1 MTGKT
6 FDRAALALLS
16 IIAGAML
23 ASCADIAE
31 NEPEITLKDVTITAA
46 IDDGEVE
53 TRTCIDPT
61 VYRDG
66 VTGLLWSPN
75 DNIGVFSKSGTE
87 NALFVSNSDANEKN
101 AVFAGKMS
109 TVPEY
114 AYFPYT
120 TENDGLSPTAL
131 KGSVGNV
138 QKYDIVGKV
147 LSDDWKYGSRK
158 SDNSSE
164 EGYRFS
170 MKQLFSM
177 GKLTFSADGS
187 EFAGQNLHSV
197 RMQVVA
203 KDGSVRR
210 ISGQFTFDAIAGTYT
225 MTGDAQ
231 DGTDNVITLEMEGS
245 PELSA
250 GRSYT
255 AYITL
260 IPDVKEGDTLV
271 LTFNLSDCSVKFK
284 VKFQRD
290 LQQGFIYDFPMSFTS
305 LTAKMAE
312 QFGESPKVTS
322 LPALSALKFTVS
334 DNRGKLL
341 DKQLVTTV
349 SSSSYSSSFKTVTEQ
364 TAKIEG
370 NDVSLVIPYLYNFN
384 LVPQFTATEGAEVAV
399 DGTVL
404 ESGKTEVDWAHAS
417 SLTVTKDGLTRSY
430 DVAIRNTGLPVVVIE
445 QSGSGDFS
453 KQYYGGLNIG
463 NSNIG
468 GTLLN
473 QFVDFMVRGKDTDWV
488 EDDKMTV
495 YNADGSVN
503 MATTNCGVRLR
514 GNSTQKLPKKPF
526 AVKLTA
532 KQPIL
537 GMPTHKR
544 WCLLANWLDRSMIR
558 NLVGFEAAKATTRAW
573 TAAGIDKGMIWNPSG
588 KSVELVI
595 DGRHVGNYLL
605 CEQIKIGGKRLNI
618 NDCYE
623 DLLAAG
629 SPSAFEDC
637 GYLVEFDVMQD
648 EKYKGVTRR
657 GITWQLKDDVL
668 PPDYSSQIVT
678 KIQAIEDA
686 IKGGDFAT
694 YSQLIDI
701 PSFIDQ
707 WFVVELAM
715 NREYT
720 EPRSLYSYYNGGNDK
735 LHAGPVWDF
744 DRGTFQNPTN
754 ARQMGSS
761 RVKSYDAF
769 LSSSSKVSR
778 SGGYKNDQQPCLW
791 YPLLM
796 DDPEFVT
803 MVKARWAVI
812 YPYLKEVVN
821 YIREYAAENALS
833 WEYESTM
840 WPGTA
845 PALNAGYPSG
855 FSDFAGDENLMSYGA
870 VIQNLINCYND
881 RLEGMNTLIT
891 SATAEGG
898 FAVSET
904 TF

>member
-1 MTGKT
+1 MTYNSNHL
-6 FDRAALALLS
+6 RSALLS
-16 IIAGAML
+16 VLTGAVLTACSVNDLIEPVPGGGNFII
-23 ASCADIAE
+23 SVEAE
-31 NEPEITLKDVTITAA
+31 DAA
-46 IDDGEVE
+46 Q

-66 VTGLLWSPN
+66 VTGLMWSPK
-75 DNIGVFSKSGTE
+75 DCIGVFSAKGTE
-87 NALFVSNSDANEKN
+87 NARFVSNSDANVKN
-101 AVFAGKMS
+101 AVFAGTMGA
-109 TVPEY
+109 VPEY

-120 TENDGLSPTAL
+120 TENDGLSPTEL
-131 KGSVGNV
+131 KGSVGSV
-138 QKYDIVGKV
+138 QKYDIATKV
-147 LSDDWKYGSRK
+147 LSYDWKYGSRK
-158 SDNSSE
+158 SDYSSD
-164 EGYRFS
+164 EGYRFA

-177 GKLTFSADGS
+177 GKISFSADGS
-187 EFAGQNLHSV
+187 KYAGQNLHSV
-197 RMQVVA
+197 RMRVVA
-203 KDGSVRR
+203 ADGSVRR
-210 ISGQFTFDAIAGTYT
+210 INGQFTFDATTGSYT
-225 MTGDAQ
+225 MTGDPQ

-245 PELSA
+245 PALSA

-255 AYITL
+255 AFITL
-260 IPDVKEGDTLV
+260 IPDVKAGDTLV
-271 LTFNLSDCSVKFK
+271 LTFNLSECSVQFK

-305 LTAKMAE
+305 LAAKMAE
-312 QFGESPKVTS
+312 QFGETPTVTS
-322 LPALSALKFTVS
+322 LPTLSSLKFTVA
-334 DNRGKLL
+334 DNKGKLL
-341 DKQLVTTV
+341 DKQLVTTA
-349 SSSSYSSSFKTVTEQ
+349 SSSSYSSKFNSVTEHAA
-364 TAKIEG
+364 TIDG
-370 NDVSLVIPYLYNFN
+370 NKVSLVIPYLYNFN
-384 LVPQFTATEGAEVAV
+384 LVPQFTATEGAVVAV

-417 SLTVTKDGLTRSY
+417 SLTVTKDGLTRTY

-453 KQYYGGLNIG
+453 EKKVGGTNIFG
-463 NSNIG
+463 NIIG
-468 GTLLN
+468 GTVVN
-473 QFVDFMVRGKDTDWV
+473 KFVDFWVRGKDTDWV

-503 MATTNCGVRLR
+503 MVTTNCGVRLR

-573 TAAGIDKGMIWNPSG
+573 KATGIDEGMIWNPSG

-605 CEQIKIGGKRLNI
+605 CEQIKIGSKRLNI
-618 NDCYE
+618 NDPYE
-623 DLLAAG
+623 DLLADG
-629 SPSAFEDC
+629 KSSNFEDC

-648 EKYKGVTRR
+648 ENYKGVTNR

-668 PPDYSSQIVT
+668 PDSYSSQIKT

-686 IKGGDFAT
+686 IKSGDFAA
-694 YSQLIDI
+694 YSKLIDI

-720 EPRSLYSYYNGGNDK
+720 EPRSLYSYYDGGNDK

-744 DRGTFQNPTN
+744 DRGTFQNPTE
-754 ARQMGSS
+754 AQKMGSK

-769 LSSSSKVSR
+769 LSTSSKVSK
-778 SGGYKNDQQPCLW
+778 SGGYKENQQPCLW

-796 DDPEFVT
+796 NDPEFVT
-803 MVKARWAVI
+803 MVKERWAVI
-812 YPYLKEVVN
+812 YPYLLGVVD

-845 PALNAGYPSG
+845 SALNAGYPSG
-855 FSDFAGDENLMSYGA
+855 FSDFAGDENLTTYED
-870 VIQNLINCYND
+870 VIQNFIECYLA
-881 RLEGMNTLIT
+881 RLDGMNTLIT
-891 SATAEGG
+891 SASAETG
-898 FAVSET
+898 FAVSEK

>member
-1 MTGKT
+1 MTYNSNHL
-6 FDRAALALLS
+6 RSALLS
-16 IIAGAML
+16 VLTGAVLTACSVNDLIEPVPGGGNFII
-23 ASCADIAE
+23 SVEAE
-31 NEPEITLKDVTITAA
+31 DAA
-46 IDDGEVE
+46 Q

-66 VTGLLWSPN
+66 VTGLMWSPK
-75 DNIGVFSKSGTE
+75 DSIGVFSAKGKE
-87 NALFVSNSDANEKN
+87 NALFVSNSDANVKN
-101 AVFAGKMS
+101 AVFAGTMGA
-109 TVPEY
+109 VPEY

-120 TENDGLSPTAL
+120 SDNDGLDPTSL
-131 KGSVGNV
+131 KGSVGSV
-138 QKYDIVGKV
+138 QKYDIATKV
-147 LSDDWKYGSRK
+147 LSYDWKYGSRK
-158 SDNSSE
+158 SDYSSD
-164 EGYRFS
+164 EGYRFA

-177 GKLTFSADGS
+177 GKISFSADGS
-187 EFAGQNLHSV
+187 KYAGQNLHSV
-197 RMQVVA
+197 RMRVVA

-210 ISGQFTFDAIAGTYT
+210 INGQFTFDATTGSYT

-231 DGTDNVITLEMEGS
+231 DGIDNVITLEMEGS
-245 PELSA
+245 PALSA

-255 AYITL
+255 AFITL
-260 IPDVKEGDTLV
+260 IPDVKAGDTLV
-271 LTFNLSDCSVKFK
+271 LTFNLSECSVQFK

-305 LTAKMAE
+305 LAAKMAE
-312 QFGESPKVTS
+312 QFGETPKVTS
-322 LPALSALKFTVS
+322 LPTLSSLKFTVA
-334 DNRGKLL
+334 DNKGKLL

-349 SSSSYSSSFKTVTEQ
+349 SSSYSSSFKTVTEHAA
-364 TAKIEG
+364 TIDG
-370 NDVSLVIPYLYNFN
+370 NKVSLVIPYLYNFN
-384 LVPQFTATEGAEVAV
+384 LVPQFTATAGAVVAV

-417 SLTVTKDGLTRSY
+417 SLTVTKDGLTRTY
-430 DVAIRNTGLPVVVIE
+430 DVAIRNTGLPVVVIQ

-453 KQYYGGLNIG
+453 EKKVGGTNIFG
-463 NSNIG
+463 NIIG
-468 GTLLN
+468 GTVVN
-473 QFVDFMVRGKDTDWV
+473 KFVDFWVRGKDTDWV

-503 MATTNCGVRLR
+503 MVTTNCGVRLR

-573 TAAGIDKGMIWNPSG
+573 KATGIDEGMIWNPSG

-605 CEQIKIGGKRLNI
+605 CEQIKIGSKRLNI
-618 NDCYE
+618 NDPYE
-623 DLLAAG
+623 DLLADG
-629 SPSAFEDC
+629 KSSNFEDC

-648 EKYKGVTRR
+648 ENYKGVTNR

-668 PPDYSSQIVT
+668 PDSYSSQIKT

-686 IKGGDFAT
+686 IKSGDFAA
-694 YSQLIDI
+694 YSKLIDI

-744 DRGTFQNPTN
+744 DRGTFQNPTE
-754 ARQMGSS
+754 AKKMGSS

-769 LSSSSKVSR
+769 LSASSKVSK
-778 SGGYKNDQQPCLW
+778 SGGYKENQQPCLW

-796 DDPEFVT
+796 NDPEFVT
-803 MVKARWAVI
+803 MVKARWAAI
-812 YPYLKEVVN
+812 YPYLLGVVD

-845 PALNAGYPSG
+845 TALNAGYPSG
-855 FSDFAGDENLMSYGA
+855 FSDFAGDENLTSYEA
-870 VIQNLINCYND
+870 VIQNFIDCYLA
-881 RLEGMNTLIT
+881 RLDGMNTLINQA
-891 SATAEGG
+891 SAETG
-898 FAVSET
+898 FAVSEK

>member
-61 VYRDG
+61 QYKDN
-66 VTGLLWSPN
+66 VTGLMWSPK
-75 DNIGVFSKSGTE
+75 DGIGVFSSSGTE

-120 TENDGLSPTAL
+120 TENDGLRPTEL
-131 KGSVGNV
+131 KGTVGNV

-147 LSDDWKYGSRK
+147 LSYDWKYGSRK

-164 EGYRFS
+164 EGYRFA
-170 MKQLFSM
+170 MRQLFSM

-187 EFAGQNLHSV
+187 DFAGQNLHSV
-197 RMQVVA
+197 RMQVVV

-210 ISGQFTFDAIAGTYT
+210 INGQFTFDATTGNYT
-225 MTGDAQ
+225 MTGEAQ

-271 LTFNLSDCSVKFK
+271 LTFNLSECSVQFK

-305 LTAKMAE
+305 LATKMKE
-312 QFGESPKVTS
+312 QFGETPKVTS

-334 DNRGKLL
+334 DNAGKLL
-341 DKQLVTTV
+341 DKQLVTTA
-349 SSSSYSSSFKTVTEQ
+349 SSFRYSSSFKPVSEH
-364 TAKIEG
+364 TATIEG
-370 NDVSLVIPYLYNFN
+370 NKVSLVIPYLYNFN

-417 SLTVTKDGLTRSY
+417 SLTVTKDGLTRTY
-430 DVAIRNTGLPVVVIE
+430 DIAIRNTGLPVVVIE

-453 KQYYGGLNIG
+453 EKKVGGSI
-463 NSNIG
+463 IG
-468 GTLLN
+468 GTVVN
-473 QFVDFMVRGKDTDWV
+473 KFVDFWVRGKDTDWV

-573 TAAGIDKGMIWNPSG
+573 KAGSIDEGMIWNPSG

-605 CEQIKIGGKRLNI
+605 CEQIKIGSKRLNI
-618 NDCYE
+618 NDPYE
-623 DLLAAG
+623 DLLADG
-629 SPSAFEDC
+629 KSSSFDDC

-648 EKYKGVTRR
+648 ETYKGVTSR

-668 PPDYSSQIVT
+668 DTYATQIGK

-686 IKGGDFAT
+686 IKIGNFT
-694 YSQLIDI
+694 EYSKLIDI

-744 DRGTFQNPTN
+744 DRGTFQNPTK
-754 ARQMGSS
+754 AKELGSS

-769 LSSSSKVSR
+769 LSSSSKVSK
-778 SGGYKNDQQPCLW
+778 SGGYKENQQPCLW

-803 MVKARWAVI
+803 MVKARWAVM
-812 YPYLKEVVN
+812 YPYLQGVVN
-821 YIREYAAENALS
+821 SISEYAAENALS

-845 PALNAGYPSG
+845 TALNAGYPSG
-855 FSDFAGDENLMSYGA
+855 FSDFAGDENITSYGA
-870 VIQNLINCYND
+870 VIQNLIDCYND

>member
-1 MTGKT
+1 MSYNSNHIKSALLTVLAGAVLTACNGLDVFEESVPDGKT
-6 FDRAALALLS
+6 VLISVTADEN
-16 IIAGAML
+16 AG
-23 ASCADIAE
+23 
-31 NEPEITLKDVTITAA
+31 T
-46 IDDGEVE
+46 E
-53 TRTCIDPT
+53 TRSCIDPT

-66 VTGLLWSPN
+66 VTGLMWSPR
-75 DNIGVFSKSGTE
+75 DSIGVFSADGTE
-87 NALFVSNSDANEKN
+87 NARFVSNSDANVKN
-101 AVFAGKMS
+101 AVFAGTMA

-120 TENDGLSPTAL
+120 SENDGLSPTEL
-131 KGSVGNV
+131 KGSVGSV
-138 QKYDIVGKV
+138 QRYDIVSKV
-147 LSDDWKYGSRK
+147 LSYDWKYGSRK
-158 SDNSSE
+158 SDYSSE
-164 EGYRFS
+164 EGYRFA
-170 MKQLFSM
+170 MKQLFSL
-177 GKLTFSADGS
+177 GKLQFSADGS
-187 EFAGQNLHSV
+187 EFAGQELHSV

-203 KDGSVRR
+203 ADGSVRR
-210 ISGQFTFDAIAGTYT
+210 INGQFTFDATTGSYA
-225 MTGDAQ
+225 MTGEAQ

-245 PELSA
+245 PRLSA
-250 GRSYT
+250 GSSYT
-255 AYITL
+255 AYVTL
-260 IPDVKEGDTLV
+260 IPDVKAGDILN
-271 LTFNLSDCSVKFK
+271 LTFNLSDCAVDFK
-284 VKFQRD
+284 VKFQRG

-305 LTAKMAE
+305 LAEKMAE
-312 QFGESPKVTS
+312 QFGETPTIKT
-322 LPALSALKFTVS
+322 LPSLSALKFTVA
-334 DNRGKLL
+334 DNKGKLL
-341 DKQLVTTV
+341 DKQLVTTA
-349 SSSSYSSSFKTVTEQ
+349 SSSSYSSSFKTVTEHAA
-364 TAKIEG
+364 TVEG
-370 NDVSLVIPYLYNFN
+370 NKVSLVIPYLYNFN

-404 ESGKTEVDWAHAS
+404 ESGKTAVDWAHAS

-430 DVAIRNTGLPVVVIE
+430 DVAIRNTGLPVVVIQ

-453 KQYYGGLNIG
+453 KKYTGGLNIG

-495 YNADGSVN
+495 YNPDGTVD
-503 MATTNCGVRLR
+503 MVTTTCGVRLR

-573 TAAGIDKGMIWNPSG
+573 TAAGIDEGMIWNPSG
-588 KSVELVI
+588 RSVELVI

-605 CEQIKIGGKRLNI
+605 CEQIKIGSKRLNI
-618 NDCYE
+618 NDPYE
-623 DLLAAG
+623 DLLADG
-629 SPSAFEDC
+629 LSSDFENC
-637 GYLVEFDVMQD
+637 GFLVEFDVMQD
-648 EKYKGVTRR
+648 ENYKGVTSR

-668 PPDYSSQIVT
+668 PTDYPTQIKN
-678 KIQAIEDA
+678 KIQGIEDA
-686 IKGGDFAT
+686 IKGGDFKT

-720 EPRSLYSYYNGGNDK
+720 EPRSLYSYYNGGSDK

-744 DRGTFQNPTN
+744 DRGTFQNPTE
-754 ARQMGSS
+754 AQKMGSS

-769 LSSSSKVSR
+769 LSASSKVSK
-778 SGGYKNDQQPCLW
+778 SGGYKENQQPCLW

-796 DDPEFVT
+796 DDPDFVT
-803 MVKARWAVI
+803 MVKARWSVM
-812 YPYLKEVVN
+812 YPYLLEVVN
-821 YIREYAAENALS
+821 YIGEYAAENALS
-833 WEYESTM
+833 WEYDSTM

-845 PALNAGYPSG
+845 SALNAGYPSG
-855 FSDFAGDENLMSYGA
+855 FSDFAGDENLTTYEA
-870 VIQNLINCYND
+870 VIQNFIDCYIA
-881 RLEGMNTLIT
+881 RLEGMNTLIN
-891 SATAEGG
+891 SATNS

-904 TF
+904 KF

>member
-1 MTGKT
+1 M
-6 FDRAALALLS
+6 
-16 IIAGAML
+16 
-23 ASCADIAE
+23 
-31 NEPEITLKDVTITAA
+31 
-46 IDDGEVE
+46 
-53 TRTCIDPT
+53 
-61 VYRDG
+61 
-66 VTGLLWSPN
+66 
-75 DNIGVFSKSGTE
+75 
-87 NALFVSNSDANEKN
+87 
-101 AVFAGKMS
+101 
-109 TVPEY
+109 
-114 AYFPYT
+114 
-120 TENDGLSPTAL
+120 
-131 KGSVGNV
+131 
-138 QKYDIVGKV
+138 
-147 LSDDWKYGSRK
+147 
-158 SDNSSE
+158 
-164 EGYRFS
+164 
-170 MKQLFSM
+170 
-177 GKLTFSADGS
+177 
-187 EFAGQNLHSV
+187 
-197 RMQVVA
+197 
-203 KDGSVRR
+203 
-210 ISGQFTFDAIAGTYT
+210 
-225 MTGDAQ
+225 
-231 DGTDNVITLEMEGS
+231 
-245 PELSA
+245 
-250 GRSYT
+250 
-255 AYITL
+255 
-260 IPDVKEGDTLV
+260 
-271 LTFNLSDCSVKFK
+271 
-284 VKFQRD
+284 
-290 LQQGFIYDFPMSFTS
+290 
-305 LTAKMAE
+305 
-312 QFGESPKVTS
+312 
-322 LPALSALKFTVS
+322 
-334 DNRGKLL
+334 
-341 DKQLVTTV
+341 
-349 SSSSYSSSFKTVTEQ
+349 
-364 TAKIEG
+364 
-370 NDVSLVIPYLYNFN
+370 
-384 LVPQFTATEGAEVAV
+384 PQFTATEGAEVAV

-417 SLTVTKDGLTRSY
+417 SLTVTKDGLTRTY
-430 DVAIRNTGLPVVVIE
+430 DIAIRNTGLPVVVIE

-453 KQYYGGLNIG
+453 EKKVGGSI
-463 NSNIG
+463 IG
-468 GTLLN
+468 GTVVN
-473 QFVDFMVRGKDTDWV
+473 KFVDFWVRGKDTDWV

-573 TAAGIDKGMIWNPSG
+573 KAGSIDEGMIWNPSG

-605 CEQIKIGGKRLNI
+605 CEQIKIGSKRLNI
-618 NDCYE
+618 NDPYE
-623 DLLAAG
+623 DLLADG
-629 SPSAFEDC
+629 KSSSFDDC

-648 EKYKGVTRR
+648 ETYKGVTSR

-668 PPDYSSQIVT
+668 DTYATQIGK

-686 IKGGDFAT
+686 IKIGNFT
-694 YSQLIDI
+694 EYSKLIDI

-744 DRGTFQNPTN
+744 DRGTFQNPTK
-754 ARQMGSS
+754 AKELGSS

-769 LSSSSKVSR
+769 LSSSSKVSK
-778 SGGYKNDQQPCLW
+778 SGGYKENQQPCLW

-803 MVKARWAVI
+803 MVKARWAVM
-812 YPYLKEVVN
+812 YPYLQGVVN
-821 YIREYAAENALS
+821 SISEYAAENALS

-845 PALNAGYPSG
+845 TALNAGYPSG
-855 FSDFAGDENLMSYGA
+855 FSDFAGDENITSYGA
-870 VIQNLINCYND
+870 VIQNLIDCYND

>member
-1 MTGKT
+1 MTGKI

-31 NEPEITLKDVTITAA
+31 NEPEITLKDVTITAV

-61 VYRDG
+61 QYKDN
-66 VTGLLWSPN
+66 VTGLMWSPN
-75 DNIGVFSKSGTE
+75 DSIGVFSESGTE
-87 NALFVSNSDANEKN
+87 NARFVSNSDANEKN

-109 TVPEY
+109 SVPEY

-187 EFAGQNLHSV
+187 DFAGQNLHSV

-203 KDGSVRR
+203 ADGSVRR
-210 ISGQFTFDAIAGTYT
+210 INGHFTFDATAGSYT
-225 MTGDAQ
+225 MTGNAQ

-245 PELSA
+245 PELTE

-260 IPDVKEGDTLV
+260 IPDVKKDDILV
-271 LTFNLSDCSVKFK
+271 LTFNLSDYLVQFK

-305 LTAKMAE
+305 LAEKMEE
-312 QFGESPKVTS
+312 QFGETPKVTS

-349 SSSSYSSSFKTVTEQ
+349 SSSYSSSFKTVTEHAA
-364 TAKIEG
+364 TIDG
-370 NDVSLVIPYLYNFN
+370 NKVSLVIPYLYNFN

-473 QFVDFMVRGKDTDWV
+473 QFVDFMVRGKDTEWV

-495 YNADGSVN
+495 YNSDGSVD
-503 MATTNCGVRLR
+503 MVTTNCGVRLR

-532 KQPIL
+532 KQQIL
-537 GMPTHKR
+537 GMQSHKR

-558 NLVGFEAAKATTRAW
+558 NLVGFEMAKATTRAW
-573 TAAGIDKGMIWNPSG
+573 KAGSIDEGMIWNPSG

-605 CEQIKIGGKRLNI
+605 CEQIKIGSKRLNI
-618 NDCYE
+618 NDAYE
-623 DLLAAG
+623 DLVADG
-629 SPSAFEDC
+629 KSSNFEDC

-648 EKYKGVTRR
+648 ENYKGVTRR

-668 PPDYSSQIVT
+668 PDSYATLIGT

-686 IKGGDFAT
+686 IKGGDFSA

-754 ARQMGSS
+754 AWQMGSS

-778 SGGYKNDQQPCLW
+778 SGGYKENQQPCLW

-796 DDPEFVT
+796 NDPEFVT
-803 MVKARWAVI
+803 MVKARWAVM
-812 YPYLKEVVN
+812 YPYLQGVVN
-821 YIREYAAENALS
+821 SISEFAAENALS

-840 WPGTA
+840 WPGNAT
-845 PALNAGYPSG
+845 ALNAGYPSG
-855 FSDFAGDENLMSYGA
+855 FSDFAGDENFTSYDA
-870 VIQNLINCYND
+870 VIQNLIECYLA
-881 RLEGMNTLIT
+881 RLEGMNTLIN
-891 SATAEGG
+891 SATAKGG
-898 FAVSET
+898 FAVNET
-904 TF
+904 KF

>member
-31 NEPEITLKDVTITAA
+31 NEPEITLKDVTITAV

-61 VYRDG
+61 QYKDN
-66 VTGLLWSPN
+66 VTGLMWSPK
-75 DNIGVFSKSGTE
+75 DSIGVFSASGTE
-87 NALFVSNSDANEKN
+87 NARFVSNSDANAKN
-101 AVFAGKMS
+101 AVFAGTMS
-109 TVPEY
+109 SVPEY

-147 LSDDWKYGSRK
+147 LSCDWKYGSRK

-164 EGYRFS
+164 EGYRFA

-177 GKLTFSADGS
+177 GKLSFSADGS

-210 ISGQFTFDAIAGTYT
+210 INGQFTFDATTGNYT

-271 LTFNLSDCSVKFK
+271 LTFKLSECSVQFK
-284 VKFQRD
+284 VKFQCD

-305 LTAKMAE
+305 LAAKMAE
-312 QFGESPKVTS
+312 QFDETPKVTS
-322 LPALSALKFTVS
+322 LPALSALKFTVA
-334 DNRGKLL
+334 NNKGKIL
-341 DKQLVTTV
+341 DKQLVTTA
-349 SSSSYSSSFKTVTEQ
+349 STSSYSSSFKTVTEH
-364 TAKIEG
+364 TATIDG
-370 NDVSLVIPYLYNFN
+370 NNVSLVIPYLYNFN

-417 SLTVTKDGLTRSY
+417 SLTVTKDGLTSSY

-453 KQYYGGLNIG
+453 EKKVGGKDFLGTI
-463 NSNIG
+463 IG
-468 GTLLN
+468 GTVVN
-473 QFVDFMVRGKDTDWV
+473 KFVDFWVRGKDTEWV

-495 YNADGSVN
+495 YNSDGSVD
-503 MATTNCGVRLR
+503 MVTTNCGVRLR

-558 NLVGFEAAKATTRAW
+558 NLVGFEMAKATTRAW
-573 TAAGIDKGMIWNPSG
+573 KAGSIDEGMIWNPSG

-605 CEQIKIGGKRLNI
+605 CEQIKIGSKRLNI
-618 NDCYE
+618 NDAYE
-623 DLLAAG
+623 DLLADG
-629 SPSAFEDC
+629 KSYNFEDC

-648 EKYKGVTRR
+648 ENYKGVTTR

-668 PPDYSSQIVT
+668 PDSYSEQIRT

-686 IKGGDFAT
+686 IKSGDFEA

-720 EPRSLYSYYNGGNDK
+720 EPRSLYSYYNGGRDK

-754 ARQMGSS
+754 AWQMGSS

-778 SGGYKNDQQPCLW
+778 SGGYKENQQPCLW

-796 DDPEFVT
+796 NDHEFVT
-803 MVKARWAVI
+803 MVKARWEVLK
-812 YPYLKEVVN
+812 PYLEAVTSE
-821 YIREYAAENALS
+821 IERLGQENALS
-833 WEYESTM
+833 WQYESAM

-845 PALNAGYPSG
+845 SDLNAGYPSG
-855 FSDFAGDENLMSYGA
+855 FSDFSGDENLTSYDA
-870 VIQNLINCYND
+870 VIQNLIKCYSA
-881 RLEGMNTLIT
+881 RLDGMNTLIN
-891 SATAEGG
+891 SASTERG
-898 FAVSET
+898 FAVNET
-904 TF
+904 KF

>member
-16 IIAGAML
+16 VIAGAML

-61 VYRDG
+61 QYKDN
-66 VTGLLWSPN
+66 VTGLMWSPK
-75 DNIGVFSKSGTE
+75 DGIGVFSSSGTE

-120 TENDGLSPTAL
+120 TENDGLRPTEL
-131 KGSVGNV
+131 KGTVGNV

-147 LSDDWKYGSRK
+147 LSYDWKYGSRK

-164 EGYRFS
+164 EGYRFA
-170 MKQLFSM
+170 MRQLFSM

-187 EFAGQNLHSV
+187 DFAGQNLHSV
-197 RMQVVA
+197 RMQVVV

-210 ISGQFTFDAIAGTYT
+210 INGQFTFDATTGNYT
-225 MTGDAQ
+225 MTGEAQ

-271 LTFNLSDCSVKFK
+271 LTFNLSECSVQFK

-305 LTAKMAE
+305 LATKMKE
-312 QFGESPKVTS
+312 QFGETPKVTS

-334 DNRGKLL
+334 DNAGKLL
-341 DKQLVTTV
+341 DKQLVTTA
-349 SSSSYSSSFKTVTEQ
+349 SSFRYSSSFKPVSEH
-364 TAKIEG
+364 TATIEG
-370 NDVSLVIPYLYNFN
+370 NKVSLVIPYLYNFN

-417 SLTVTKDGLTRSY
+417 SLTVTKDGLTRTY
-430 DVAIRNTGLPVVVIE
+430 DIAIRNTGLPVVVIE

-453 KQYYGGLNIG
+453 EKKVGGSI
-463 NSNIG
+463 IG
-468 GTLLN
+468 GTVVN
-473 QFVDFMVRGKDTDWV
+473 KFVDFWVRGKDTDWV

-573 TAAGIDKGMIWNPSG
+573 KAGSIDEGMIWNPSG

-605 CEQIKIGGKRLNI
+605 CEQIKIGSKRLNI
-618 NDCYE
+618 NDPYE
-623 DLLAAG
+623 DLLADG
-629 SPSAFEDC
+629 KSSSFDDC

-648 EKYKGVTRR
+648 ETYKGVTSR

-668 PPDYSSQIVT
+668 DTYATQIGK

-686 IKGGDFAT
+686 IKIGNFT
-694 YSQLIDI
+694 EYSKLIDI

-744 DRGTFQNPTN
+744 DRGTFQNPTK
-754 ARQMGSS
+754 AKELGSS

-769 LSSSSKVSR
+769 LSSSSKVSK
-778 SGGYKNDQQPCLW
+778 SGGYKENQQPCLW

-803 MVKARWAVI
+803 MVKARWAVM
-812 YPYLKEVVN
+812 YPYLQGVVN
-821 YIREYAAENALS
+821 SISEYAAENALS

-845 PALNAGYPSG
+845 TALNAGYPSG
-855 FSDFAGDENLMSYGA
+855 FSDFAGDENITSYGA
-870 VIQNLINCYND
+870 VIQNLIDCYND

>member
-16 IIAGAML
+16 VIAGAML

-31 NEPEITLKDVTITAA
+31 NEPEITLKDVTITAV

-61 VYRDG
+61 QYKDN
-66 VTGLLWSPN
+66 VTGLMWSPN
-75 DNIGVFSKSGTE
+75 DSIGVFSESGTE
-87 NALFVSNSDANEKN
+87 NARFVSNSDANEKN

-109 TVPEY
+109 SVPEY

-187 EFAGQNLHSV
+187 DFAGQNLHSV

-203 KDGSVRR
+203 ADGSVRR
-210 ISGQFTFDAIAGTYT
+210 ISGHFTFDATAGSYT
-225 MTGDAQ
+225 MTGNAQ

-245 PELSA
+245 PELTE

-260 IPDVKEGDTLV
+260 IPDVKKDDILV
-271 LTFNLSDCSVKFK
+271 LTFNLSDYLVQFK

-305 LTAKMAE
+305 LAEKMEE
-312 QFGESPKVTS
+312 QFGETPKVTS

-349 SSSSYSSSFKTVTEQ
+349 SSSYSSSFKTVTEHAA
-364 TAKIEG
+364 TIDG
-370 NDVSLVIPYLYNFN
+370 NKVSLVIPYLYNFN

-473 QFVDFMVRGKDTDWV
+473 QFVDFMVRGKDTEWV

-495 YNADGSVN
+495 YNSDGSVD
-503 MATTNCGVRLR
+503 MVTTNCGVRLR

-532 KQPIL
+532 KQQIL
-537 GMPTHKR
+537 GMQSHKR

-558 NLVGFEAAKATTRAW
+558 NLVGFEMAKATTRAW
-573 TAAGIDKGMIWNPSG
+573 KAGSIDEGMIWNPSG

-605 CEQIKIGGKRLNI
+605 CEQIKIGSKRLNI
-618 NDCYE
+618 NDAYE
-623 DLLAAG
+623 DLVADG
-629 SPSAFEDC
+629 KSSNFEDC

-648 EKYKGVTRR
+648 ENYKGVTRR

-668 PPDYSSQIVT
+668 PDSYATLIGT

-686 IKGGDFAT
+686 IKGGDFSA

-754 ARQMGSS
+754 AWQMGSS

-778 SGGYKNDQQPCLW
+778 SGGYKENQQPCLW

-796 DDPEFVT
+796 NDPEFVT
-803 MVKARWAVI
+803 MVKARWAVM
-812 YPYLKEVVN
+812 YPYLQGVVN
-821 YIREYAAENALS
+821 SISEFAAENALS

-840 WPGTA
+840 WPGNAT
-845 PALNAGYPSG
+845 ALNAGYPSG
-855 FSDFAGDENLMSYGA
+855 FSDFAGDENFTSYDA
-870 VIQNLINCYND
+870 VIQNLIECYLA
-881 RLEGMNTLIT
+881 RLEGMNTLIN
-891 SATAEGG
+891 SATAKGG
-898 FAVSET
+898 FAVNET
-904 TF
+904 KF

>member
-1 MTGKT
+1 MTYNSNHL
-6 FDRAALALLS
+6 RSALLS
-16 IIAGAML
+16 VLTGAVLTACSVNDLIEPVPGGGNFII
-23 ASCADIAE
+23 SVEAE
-31 NEPEITLKDVTITAA
+31 DAA
-46 IDDGEVE
+46 Q

-66 VTGLLWSPN
+66 VTGLMWSPK
-75 DNIGVFSKSGTE
+75 DSIGVFSAKGTE
-87 NALFVSNSDANEKN
+87 NARFVSNSDANVKN
-101 AVFAGKMS
+101 AVFAGTMGA
-109 TVPEY
+109 VPEY

-120 TENDGLSPTAL
+120 TDNDGLSPTKL
-131 KGSVGNV
+131 KGSVGSV
-138 QKYDIVGKV
+138 QKYDIATKV
-147 LSDDWKYGSRK
+147 LSYDWKYGSRK
-158 SDNSSE
+158 SDYSSE
-164 EGYRFS
+164 EGYRFA

-177 GKLTFSADGS
+177 GKISFSADGS
-187 EFAGQNLHSV
+187 EYAGQNLHSV

-203 KDGSVRR
+203 ADGTVRR
-210 ISGQFTFDAIAGTYT
+210 INGQFTFDATTGSYT

-245 PELSA
+245 PALSA

-255 AYITL
+255 AFITL
-260 IPDVKEGDTLV
+260 IPDVKAGDTLV
-271 LTFNLSDCSVKFK
+271 LTFNLSECSVQFK

-305 LTAKMAE
+305 LAAKMAE
-312 QFGESPKVTS
+312 QFGETPKVTS
-322 LPALSALKFTVS
+322 LPTLSSLKFTVA
-334 DNRGKLL
+334 DNKGKLL
-341 DKQLVTTV
+341 DKQLVTTT
-349 SSSSYSSSFKTVTEQ
+349 SSSSYSSSFKTVTEHAA
-364 TAKIEG
+364 TIDG
-370 NDVSLVIPYLYNFN
+370 NNVSLVIPYLYNFN

-417 SLTVTKDGLTRSY
+417 SLTVTKDGLTRTY
-430 DVAIRNTGLPVVVIE
+430 DVAIRNTGLPVVVIQ

-453 KQYYGGLNIG
+453 KKKVGGTNIFG
-463 NSNIG
+463 NIIG
-468 GTLLN
+468 GTVVN
-473 QFVDFMVRGKDTDWV
+473 KFVDFWVRGKDTDWV

-503 MATTNCGVRLR
+503 MVTTNCGVRLR

-573 TAAGIDKGMIWNPSG
+573 KATGIDEGMIWNPSG

-605 CEQIKIGGKRLNI
+605 CEQIKIGSKRLNI
-618 NDCYE
+618 NDPYE
-623 DLLAAG
+623 DLLADG
-629 SPSAFEDC
+629 KSSNFEDC

-648 EKYKGVTRR
+648 ENYKGVTSR

-668 PPDYSSQIVT
+668 PSDYSSQIKT

-686 IKGGDFAT
+686 IKSGDFAA

-720 EPRSLYSYYNGGNDK
+720 EPRSLYSYYDGGNDK

-744 DRGTFQNPTN
+744 DRGTFQNPTE
-754 ARQMGSS
+754 AQKMGSS

-769 LSSSSKVSR
+769 LSASSKVSK
-778 SGGYKNDQQPCLW
+778 SGGYKENQQPCLW

-796 DDPEFVT
+796 NDPEFVT
-803 MVKARWAVI
+803 MVKARWEAI
-812 YPYLKEVVN
+812 YPYLLGVVD

-845 PALNAGYPSG
+845 SALNAGYPSG
-855 FSDFAGDENLMSYGA
+855 FSDFAGDENLTSYEA
-870 VIQNLINCYND
+870 VIQNFINCYTD
-881 RLEGMNTLIT
+881 RLNGMNTLIT
-891 SATAEGG
+891 SASAETG
-898 FAVSET
+898 FAVNET

>member
-31 NEPEITLKDVTITAA
+31 NEPEITLKDVTITAV

-61 VYRDG
+61 QYKDN
-66 VTGLLWSPN
+66 VTGLMWSPK
-75 DNIGVFSKSGTE
+75 DSIGVFSASGTE
-87 NALFVSNSDANEKN
+87 NARFVSNSDANAKN
-101 AVFAGKMS
+101 AVFAGTMS
-109 TVPEY
+109 SVPEY

-147 LSDDWKYGSRK
+147 LSCDWKYGSRK

-164 EGYRFS
+164 EGYRFA

-177 GKLTFSADGS
+177 GKLSFSADGS

-210 ISGQFTFDAIAGTYT
+210 INGQFTFDATTGNYT

-271 LTFNLSDCSVKFK
+271 LTFKLSECSVQFK

-305 LTAKMAE
+305 LATKMKE
-312 QFGESPKVTS
+312 QFGETPKVTS
-322 LPALSALKFTVS
+322 LPALSALKFTVA
-334 DNRGKLL
+334 NNKGKIL
-341 DKQLVTTV
+341 DKQLVTTA
-349 SSSSYSSSFKTVTEQ
+349 STSSYSSSFKTVTEH

-473 QFVDFMVRGKDTDWV
+473 QFVDFMVRGKDTEWV

-495 YNADGSVN
+495 YNSDGSVD
-503 MATTNCGVRLR
+503 MVTTNCGVRLR

-526 AVKLTA
+526 AVKLTT

-537 GMPTHKR
+537 GMQTHKR

-605 CEQIKIGGKRLNI
+605 CEQIKIGSKRLNI
-618 NDCYE
+618 NDPYE
-623 DLLAAG
+623 DLKADG
-629 SPSAFEDC
+629 KSSNFEDC

-648 EKYKGVTRR
+648 ENYKGVTSR

-668 PPDYSSQIVT
+668 PTDYASQIET

-686 IKGGDFAT
+686 IKIGNFT
-694 YSQLIDI
+694 EYSKLIDI

-754 ARQMGSS
+754 AWQMGSS

-778 SGGYKNDQQPCLW
+778 SGGYKENQQPCLW

-796 DDPEFVT
+796 NDPEFVT
-803 MVKARWAVI
+803 MVKARWAVM
-812 YPYLKEVVN
+812 YPYLQGVVN
-821 YIREYAAENALS
+821 SISEFAAENALS

-840 WPGTA
+840 WPGNAT
-845 PALNAGYPSG
+845 ALNAGYPSG
-855 FSDFAGDENLMSYGA
+855 FSDFAGDENFTSYDA
-870 VIQNLINCYND
+870 VIQNLIECYLA
-881 RLEGMNTLIT
+881 RLEGMNTLIN
-891 SATAEGG
+891 SATAKGG
-898 FAVSET
+898 FAVNET
-904 TF
+904 KF

>member
-6 FDRAALALLS
+6 FDGAALALLS
-16 IIAGAML
+16 VIAGAML
-23 ASCADIAE
+23 ASCSDIAE
-31 NEPEITLKDVTITAA
+31 TEPEITLKDMTITAV
-46 IDDGEVE
+46 IDDGGAE

-75 DNIGVFSKSGTE
+75 DSIGVFSESGTE
-87 NALFVSNSDANEKN
+87 NARFVSNSDANVKN
-101 AVFAGKMS
+101 AVFAGTMS
-109 TVPEY
+109 AVPEY
-114 AYFPYT
+114 AYYPYT
-120 TENDGLSPTAL
+120 AENDGLAPTGL
-131 KGSVGNV
+131 KGEVGSV
-138 QKYDIVGKV
+138 QRYDIASKLLGY
-147 LSDDWKYGSRK
+147 DWKYGSRK

-164 EGYRFS
+164 EGYRFT

-177 GKLTFSADGS
+177 GKLSFSADGS

-203 KDGSVRR
+203 ADGSVRR
-210 ISGQFTFDAIAGTYT
+210 INGQFTFDATTGSYT
-225 MTGDAQ
+225 MTGDPQ

-245 PELSA
+245 PALSA

-260 IPDVKEGDTLV
+260 IPDVKEGDALV
-271 LTFNLSDCSVKFK
+271 LTFNLSDYSVEFK

-305 LTAKMAE
+305 LAAKMAE
-312 QFGESPKVTS
+312 QFGETPKVTS
-322 LPALSALKFTVS
+322 LPELSALKFTVS
-334 DNRGKLL
+334 DNAGKLL
-341 DKQLVTTV
+341 DKQLVTTA
-349 SSSSYSSSFKTVTEQ
+349 SSSSYSSSFKTVTEHAA
-364 TAKIEG
+364 TIEG
-370 NDVSLVIPYLYNFN
+370 NNVSLVIPYLYNFN
-384 LVPQFTATEGAEVAV
+384 LVPQFTATAGAEVAV

-417 SLTVTKDGLTRSY
+417 CLTVTKDGLTRTY
-430 DVAIRNTGLPVVVIE
+430 DIAIRNTGLPVVVIE

-453 KQYYGGLNIG
+453 EKKVGGTNIFG
-463 NSNIG
+463 SIIG
-468 GTLLN
+468 GTVVN
-473 QFVDFMVRGKDTDWV
+473 KFVDFWVRGKDTEWV
-488 EDDKMTV
+488 ADDRMTV
-495 YNADGSVN
+495 YNADGSVD

-537 GMPTHKR
+537 GMQTHKR

-558 NLVGFEAAKATTRAW
+558 NLVGFAAAKATTEAW
-573 TAAGIDKGMIWNPSG
+573 KAEGIDEGMIWNPSG

-605 CEQIKIGGKRLNI
+605 CEQIKIGSKRLNI

-623 DLLAAG
+623 DLVADGL
-629 SPSAFEDC
+629 SASFEDC

-648 EKYKGVTRR
+648 ENYKGVTSR

-668 PPDYSSQIVT
+668 PPDYVSQIET

-686 IKGGDFAT
+686 IKKGDFAA

-754 ARQMGSS
+754 AKQMGSS

-769 LSSSSKVSR
+769 LSASSKVSK
-778 SGGYKNDQQPCLW
+778 SGGYKENQQPCLW

-796 DDPEFVT
+796 NDPEFVT
-803 MVKARWAVI
+803 MVKSRWSALYPHLLAVTDEI
-812 YPYLKEVVN
+812 VRLG
-821 YIREYAAENALS
+821 AENALS
-833 WEYESTM
+833 WEYDSTM

-845 PALNAGYPSG
+845 KALNAGYPSG
-855 FSDFAGDENLMSYGA
+855 FSDFAGDENLTSYEA
-870 VIQNLINCYND
+870 VIQNLIGCYLA
-881 RLEGMNTLIT
+881 RLDGMNTLIT

>member
-1 MTGKT
+1 MTYNSNHL
-6 FDRAALALLS
+6 RSALLS
-16 IIAGAML
+16 VLTGAVLTACSVNDLIEPVPGGGNFII
-23 ASCADIAE
+23 SVEAE
-31 NEPEITLKDVTITAA
+31 DATQ
-46 IDDGEVE
+46 

-66 VTGLLWSPN
+66 VTGLMWSPK
-75 DNIGVFSKSGTE
+75 DSIGVFSAEGTE
-87 NALFVSNSDANEKN
+87 NALFVSNSDANVKN
-101 AVFAGKMS
+101 AVFAGTMGA
-109 TVPEY
+109 VPEY

-120 TENDGLSPTAL
+120 TENDGLAPTSL
-131 KGSVGNV
+131 KGSVGSV
-138 QKYDIVGKV
+138 QKYDIATKV
-147 LSDDWKYGSRK
+147 LSYDWKYGSRK
-158 SDNSSE
+158 SDYSSE
-164 EGYRFS
+164 EGYRFA

-177 GKLTFSADGS
+177 GKISFSADGS
-187 EFAGQNLHSV
+187 EYAGQNLQSV

-210 ISGQFTFDAIAGTYT
+210 INGQFTFDATTGSYT

-245 PELSA
+245 PALSA
-250 GRSYT
+250 GRTYT
-255 AYITL
+255 AFITL

-271 LTFNLSDCSVKFK
+271 LTFNLSECSVQFK

-305 LTAKMAE
+305 LAAKMAE
-312 QFGESPKVTS
+312 QFGETPKVTS
-322 LPALSALKFTVS
+322 LPTLSSLKFTVA
-334 DNRGKLL
+334 DNKGKLL
-341 DKQLVTTV
+341 DKQLVTTA
-349 SSSSYSSSFKTVTEQ
+349 SSSSYSSKFNSVTEHAA
-364 TAKIEG
+364 TIDG
-370 NDVSLVIPYLYNFN
+370 NKVSLVIPYLYNFN
-384 LVPQFTATEGAEVAV
+384 LVPQFTATEGAVVAV
-399 DGTVL
+399 DGTTL

-417 SLTVTKDGLTRSY
+417 SLTVTKGGLTRTY
-430 DVAIRNTGLPVVVIE
+430 DVAIRNTGLPVVVIQ

-453 KQYYGGLNIG
+453 KKYNGGLNIG

-503 MATTNCGVRLR
+503 MVTTNCGVRLR

-573 TAAGIDKGMIWNPSG
+573 KATGIDEGMIWNPSG

-605 CEQIKIGGKRLNI
+605 CEQIKIGSKRLNI
-618 NDCYE
+618 NDPYE
-623 DLLAAG
+623 DLLADG
-629 SPSAFEDC
+629 KSSNFEDC

-648 EKYKGVTRR
+648 ENCKGVTSR
-657 GITWQLKDDVL
+657 GITWQLKDDV
-668 PPDYSSQIVT
+668 PTDYVSKMQT
-678 KIQAIEDA
+678 KIQAIETA
-686 IKGGDFAT
+686 IKGGSYAE

-707 WFVVELAM
+707 WLIWELAL

-720 EPRSLYSYYNGGNDK
+720 EPRSIYAYINGGNDK

-744 DRGTFQNPTN
+744 DRGTFQNPDK
-754 ARQMGSS
+754 ARLMGSD
-761 RVKSYDAF
+761 RVKPWNAF
-769 LSSSSKVSR
+769 LSSSSKITK
-778 SGGYKNDQQPCLW
+778 SGGYKDGQQPCMW

-796 DDPEFVT
+796 DDDEFVQA
-803 MVKARWAVI
+803 VQARWTVLK
-812 YPYLKEVVN
+812 PYLESVVN
-821 YIREYAAENALS
+821 EIRRLGEENAIS
-833 WEYESTM
+833 WTYESTM

-845 PALNAGYPSG
+845 SALNAGYPSG
-855 FSDFAGDENLMSYGA
+855 FSDFSGDENLTDYA
-870 VIQNLINCYND
+870 EVIENLVNCYSGRLEAMDKLINA
-881 RLEGMNTLIT
+881 GP
-891 SATAEGG
+891 
-898 FAVSET
+898 FKVSES

>member
-6 FDRAALALLS
+6 IDRAALALLS

-66 VTGLLWSPN
+66 VTGLMWSPK
-75 DNIGVFSKSGTE
+75 DNIGVFSKSGSE

-109 TVPEY
+109 SVPEY

-120 TENDGLSPTAL
+120 TENDGLSPREL

-138 QKYDIVGKV
+138 QKYEIAGKV
-147 LSDDWKYGSRK
+147 LSYDWKYGSRK

-187 EFAGQNLHSV
+187 DFAGKNLHSV

-210 ISGQFTFDAIAGTYT
+210 INGHFTFDVTAGTYT
-225 MTGDAQ
+225 MTGNAQ

-271 LTFNLSDCSVKFK
+271 LTFKLSDCSVKFK

-305 LTAKMAE
+305 LATKMKE
-312 QFGESPKVTS
+312 QFGETPTVTS
-322 LPALSALKFTVS
+322 LPTLSALKFTVA
-334 DNRGKLL
+334 NNKGKLL
-341 DKQLVTTV
+341 DKQLVTTA
-349 SSSSYSSSFKTVTEQ
+349 SSSYSSSFKTVTEH

-473 QFVDFMVRGKDTDWV
+473 QFVDFMVRGKDTEWV

-495 YNADGSVN
+495 YNADGSVD
-503 MATTNCGVRLR
+503 MVTTNCGVRLR

-526 AVKLTA
+526 AVKLTS

-537 GMPTHKR
+537 GMQTHKR

-573 TAAGIDKGMIWNPSG
+573 KAGSIDEGMIWNPSG

-605 CEQIKIGGKRLNI
+605 CEQIKIGSKRLNI
-618 NDCYE
+618 NDAYE
-623 DLLAAG
+623 DLVADG
-629 SPSAFEDC
+629 KSSNFEDC

-648 EKYKGVTRR
+648 ENYKGVTSR

-668 PPDYSSQIVT
+668 PPDYVSQIET
-678 KIQAIEDA
+678 KIQDIEDA
-686 IKGGDFAT
+686 IKKGDFAA

-754 ARQMGSS
+754 AKQMGSS

-769 LSSSSKVSR
+769 LSSSSKVSK
-778 SGGYKNDQQPCLW
+778 SGGYKENQQPCLW

-796 DDPEFVT
+796 NDSEFVT
-803 MVKARWAVI
+803 MVKARWAVM
-812 YPYLKEVVN
+812 YPYLQGVVN
-821 YIREYAAENALS
+821 SISEYAAENALS

-845 PALNAGYPSG
+845 SALNVGYPSG
-855 FSDFAGDENLMSYGA
+855 FSDFAGDENLKSYDE
-870 VIQNLINCYND
+870 VIQNLINCYNA
-881 RLEGMNTLIT
+881 RLEGMNTLINNA
-891 SATAEGG
+891 SADRVFE
-898 FAVSET
+898 VSET

>member
-1 MTGKT
+1 MSYNSIHIKSALLTVLAGAVLTACNGLDVFEESVPDGKT
-6 FDRAALALLS
+6 VLISVTADEN
-16 IIAGAML
+16 AG
-23 ASCADIAE
+23 
-31 NEPEITLKDVTITAA
+31 T
-46 IDDGEVE
+46 E
-53 TRTCIDPT
+53 TRSCIDPT

-66 VTGLLWSPN
+66 VTGLMWSPR
-75 DNIGVFSKSGTE
+75 DSIGVFGADGTE
-87 NALFVSNSDANEKN
+87 NARFVSNSDANVKN
-101 AVFAGKMS
+101 AVFAGTMGA
-109 TVPEY
+109 VPEY

-120 TENDGLSPTAL
+120 SENDGLSPTEL
-131 KGSVGNV
+131 KGSVGSV
-138 QKYDIVGKV
+138 QRYDIVSKV
-147 LSDDWKYGSRK
+147 LSYDWKYGSRK
-158 SDNSSE
+158 SDYSSE
-164 EGYRFS
+164 EGYRFA
-170 MKQLFSM
+170 MKQLFSL
-177 GKLTFSADGS
+177 GKLQFSADGS
-187 EFAGQNLHSV
+187 EFAGQTLHSV

-203 KDGSVRR
+203 EDGTVRR
-210 ISGQFTFDAIAGTYT
+210 ISGNFTFDATAGSYT
-225 MTGDAQ
+225 MIGEAV
-231 DGTDNVITLEMEGS
+231 DGSDNEILLELENSATLSE
-245 PELSA
+245 

-255 AYITL
+255 AYVTL
-260 IPDVKEGDTLV
+260 IPDVKAGDILN
-271 LTFNLSDCSVKFK
+271 LTFNLSDCAVVFK

-305 LTAKMAE
+305 LAAKMAE
-312 QFGESPKVTS
+312 QFGETPTVKT
-322 LPALSALKFTVS
+322 LPTLSALKFTVN
-334 DNRGKLL
+334 DNKGKLL
-341 DKQLVTTV
+341 DKQLVTTA
-349 SSSSYSSSFKTVTEQ
+349 SSSNYSSKFNSVSEHAAT
-364 TAKIEG
+364 IDG
-370 NDVSLVIPYLYNFN
+370 NNVSLVIPYLYNFN
-384 LVPQFTATEGAEVAV
+384 LVPQFTATEGAEVAA
-399 DGTVL
+399 DGVVL
-404 ESGKTEVDWAHAS
+404 ESGKTAVDWAHVS

-430 DVAIRNTGLPVVVIE
+430 DVAIRNTGLPVVVIK

-453 KQYYGGLNIG
+453 KKYTGGLNIG

-495 YNADGSVN
+495 YNPDGSVN
-503 MATTNCGVRLR
+503 MVTTTCGVRLR

-532 KQPIL
+532 KQSIL
-537 GMPTHKR
+537 GMPSHKR

-573 TAAGIDKGMIWNPSG
+573 KAGSIDEGMIWNPSG
-588 KSVELVI
+588 RSVELVI

-605 CEQIKIGGKRLNI
+605 CEQIKIGSKRLNI
-618 NDCYE
+618 NDPYE
-623 DLLAAG
+623 DLVADG
-629 SPSAFEDC
+629 KSYNFEDC

-648 EKYKGVTRR
+648 ETYKGVTSR

-668 PPDYSSQIVT
+668 PPDYSNQIKN

-686 IKGGDFAT
+686 IKGGNFEA

-744 DRGTFQNPTN
+744 DRGTFQNPTEAKN
-754 ARQMGSS
+754 MGSS

-769 LSSSSKVSR
+769 LSSSSKVSK
-778 SGGYKNDQQPCLW
+778 SGGYKENQQPCLW

-796 DDPEFVT
+796 DDAEFVA
-803 MVKARWAVI
+803 MVKARWEVM
-812 YPYLKEVVN
+812 YPYLQGVVD
-821 YIREYAAENALS
+821 YIVKYAAENALS
-833 WEYESTM
+833 WEYDSTM

-845 PALNAGYPSG
+845 SALNAGYPSG
-855 FSDFAGDENLMSYGA
+855 FSDFAGDENLTTYEA
-870 VIQNLINCYND
+870 VIQNFINCYLA
-881 RLEGMNTLIT
+881 RLEGMNTLIN
-891 SATAEGG
+891 SATNS
-898 FAVSET
+898 FKVNET

>member
-61 VYRDG
+61 QYEG
-66 VTGLLWSPN
+66 NVTGLMWSPK
-75 DNIGVFSKSGTE
+75 DSIGVFSASGTE
-87 NALFVSNSDANEKN
+87 NARFVSNSDAKAKN
-101 AVFAGKMS
+101 AVFAGTMS
-109 TVPEY
+109 AVPEY
-114 AYFPYT
+114 AYYPYT
-120 TENDGLSPTAL
+120 AENDGLSPTAL
-131 KGSVGNV
+131 KGSVGSV

-164 EGYRFS
+164 EGYRFA

-177 GKLTFSADGS
+177 GKLSFSADGS

-210 ISGQFTFDAIAGTYT
+210 INGQFTFDATTGNYT

-271 LTFNLSDCSVKFK
+271 LTFNLSECSVKFK

-305 LTAKMAE
+305 LAEKMAE
-312 QFGESPKVTS
+312 QFGETPTVTS
-322 LPALSALKFTVS
+322 LPTLSALKFTVA
-334 DNRGKLL
+334 NNKGKLL
-341 DKQLVTTV
+341 DKQLVTTA
-349 SSSSYSSSFKTVTEQ
+349 SSSYSSSFKTVTEH
-364 TAKIEG
+364 TATIDG
-370 NDVSLVIPYLYNFN
+370 NKVSLVIPYLYNFN

-417 SLTVTKDGLTRSY
+417 SLTVTKDGLTRTY
-430 DVAIRNTGLPVVVIE
+430 DVAIRNTGLPVVVVE

-453 KQYYGGLNIG
+453 EKKVGGKDFLGTI
-463 NSNIG
+463 IG
-468 GTLLN
+468 GTVVN
-473 QFVDFMVRGKDTDWV
+473 KFVDFWVRGKDTEWV

-503 MATTNCGVRLR
+503 MATINCGVRLR

-526 AVKLTA
+526 AVKLTE
-532 KQPIL
+532 KRPIL
-537 GMPTHKR
+537 GMQTHKR

-605 CEQIKIGGKRLNI
+605 CEQIKIGSKRLNI
-618 NDCYE
+618 NDPYE
-623 DLLAAG
+623 DLLADG
-629 SPSAFEDC
+629 KSSSFDDC

-648 EKYKGVTRR
+648 ENYKGVTRR

-668 PPDYSSQIVT
+668 PDSYATQIGT
-678 KIQAIEDA
+678 KIQDIEDA
-686 IKGGDFAT
+686 IKSGDFEA

-720 EPRSLYSYYNGGNDK
+720 EPRSLYSYYNGGRDK

-744 DRGTFQNPTN
+744 DRGTFQNPTE
-754 ARQMGSS
+754 ALKMGSS

-769 LSSSSKVSR
+769 LSSSSKVSK

-796 DDPEFVT
+796 DDPKFVT
-803 MVKARWAVI
+803 MVKARWEVI
-812 YPYLKEVVN
+812 YPYLLGVVD

-833 WEYESTM
+833 WQYESAM

-845 PALNAGYPSG
+845 SALNAGYPSG
-855 FSDFAGDENLMSYGA
+855 FSDFSGDENLTDYDA
-870 VIQNLINCYND
+870 VIQNLIKCYST
-881 RLEGMNTLIT
+881 RLDGMNTLIN
-891 SATAEGG
+891 SASTERG
-898 FAVSET
+898 FAVNET
-904 TF
+904 KF